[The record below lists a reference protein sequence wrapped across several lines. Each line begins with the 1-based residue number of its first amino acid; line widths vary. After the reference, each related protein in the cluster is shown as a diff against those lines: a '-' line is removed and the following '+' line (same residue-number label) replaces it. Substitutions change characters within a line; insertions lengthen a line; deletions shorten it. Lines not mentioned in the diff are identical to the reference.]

1 MFFPDDCFEI
11 WGYTAGMWRGADRRG
26 VWLSA
31 GTHALVIAA
40 AVLVAVKAPQAVR
53 VKLPGSANGKHTLLT
68 YTIGGQESAAAS
80 AAPKKSAP
88 AKVKTPTIAKVAPAP
103 VPEAKPET
111 EKGSGSSGVSALGSG
126 NVRIA
131 IVKVFPRPAPDL
143 SSLPKGKGG
152 NVIMDA
158 VIDAHGVITKLTL
171 EQGLGDPIDQQVM
184 ATVRGWSFDPATRD
198 GQPIASEQ
206 EIVLHYERG

>member
-1 MFFPDDCFEI
+1 MRRVREL
-11 WGYTAGMWRGADRRG
+11 RG

-40 AVLVAVKAPQAVR
+40 LVLVAVKAPQAVR
-53 VKLPGSANGKHTLLT
+53 VKLPGTAHGMHTLLT

-80 AAPKKSAP
+80 AAPKKSAE

-111 EKGSGSSGVSALGSG
+111 EKGSGSSGVSTLGSG

-143 SSLPKGKGG
+143 SSLPHGKGG

-158 VIDAHGVITKLTL
+158 VIDAHGTITKLTL

>member
-1 MFFPDDCFEI
+1 MRRFDEL
-11 WGYTAGMWRGADRRG
+11 RG

-40 AVLVAVKAPQAVR
+40 VVLVAVKAPQAVR
-53 VKLPGSANGKHTLLT
+53 VKLPGSAHGTHTLLT

-80 AAPKKSAP
+80 SAPKKSAP

-111 EKGSGSSGVSALGSG
+111 EKGDGSSGVSALGSG

-143 SSLPKGKGG
+143 SSLPRGKGG

-158 VIDAHGVITKLTL
+158 VIDAHGTITKLTL

>member
-1 MFFPDDCFEI
+1 MQWNGRDL
-11 WGYTAGMWRGADRRG
+11 RGTW
-26 VWLSA
+26 VSV
-31 GTHALVIAA
+31 GTHALVIAV
-40 AVLVAVKAPQAVR
+40 AVLLAVKAPRAVR

-68 YTIGGQESAAAS
+68 YSIGGQESAAAS
-80 AAPKKSAP
+80 AAPKKAAE
-88 AKVKTPTIAKVAPAP
+88 AKVKAPVMAKVAPAP

-111 EKGSGSSGVSALGSG
+111 EKGSGSSGLSALGSG

-143 SSLPKGKGG
+143 SSLPHGKGG

-158 VIDAHGVITKLTL
+158 MIDAHGAITKLTL

>member
-1 MFFPDDCFEI
+1 MQRNGRDL
-11 WGYTAGMWRGADRRG
+11 RGTW
-26 VWLSA
+26 VSV
-31 GTHALVIAA
+31 GTHALVIAVM
-40 AVLVAVKAPQAVR
+40 VLLAVKAPQAVR
-53 VKLPGSANGKHTLLT
+53 VKLPGSATGKHTLLT
-68 YTIGGQESAAAS
+68 YSIGGQAVAAAS
-80 AAPKKSAP
+80 VAPKKVAEARVVTP
-88 AKVKTPTIAKVAPAP
+88 KMAKAAPAP

-111 EKGSGSSGVSALGSG
+111 EQGSGSSGMSGLGSG

-131 IVKVFPRPAPDL
+131 IVKVFPRPQPDL
-143 SSLPKGKGG
+143 STLAHGKGG

-158 VIDAHGVITKLTL
+158 MIDAHGAITKLTL